1 MTTLETV
8 LERLEELKLPVA
20 FREFKDTKRNPAPE
34 PPFIVY
40 LIEERQRGSDD
51 RNRLRE
57 ISASMELYTD
67 RTPDA
72 EIETRIEN
80 EVLFDVEFSKYQ
92 AEIREENTVQTAY
105 DFQILQRK
113 E

>member
-1 MTTLETV
+1 MTKFETI
-8 LERLEELKLPVA
+8 LERLDALNLPVA
-20 FREFKDTKRNPAPE
+20 HREFKDTKRNPAPE
-34 PPFIVY
+34 PPFVVY

-57 ISASMELYTD
+57 ISVSLELYTD

-72 EIETRIEN
+72 EIERRIED
-80 EVLFDVEFSKYQ
+80 EVLYDVEFVKYQ
-92 AEIREENTVQTAY
+92 ADIREENTVQTAY
-105 DFQILQRK
+105 DFEILQRK